1 MIEVQ
6 NLSRY
11 YGQHRAVDSVS
22 FRIESNSIVGFLGLN
37 GAGKT
42 TTLKVIAGLL
52 PPSAG
57 TVTIDGVDMATAPES
72 FRKRIGFLPETPPL
86 YTEMTVVEFLRY
98 VGRLRGMPVSEL
110 EQRIPDVVQRCQ
122 LSGREDWVIDTL
134 SHGYRKR
141 VGIAQAIVH
150 KPRLVILDEPI
161 SGLDPVQIVEMRKV
175 IKGLAAESTVLV
187 SSHILSE
194 IAATCDR
201 VLVLQKGK
209 LQFIGS
215 EQDLADRRK
224 GAVRLGLS
232 LRAAAA
238 AVKAALEPLETVVAV
253 RIDDEAAEVLE
264 VELDL
269 SSDSREAVVAALVG
283 AGVGVRRVED
293 ALDELEETFMDLT
306 RDPGASA
313 AGGDA

>member
-86 YTEMTVVEFLRY
+86 YTEMTVVEFLHY
-98 VGRLRGMPVSEL
+98 VGRLRGVSAAEL
-110 EQRIPDVVQRCQ
+110 GARIPDVVRRCQ
-122 LSGREDWVIDTL
+122 LEGREDWVIDTL

-141 VGIAQAIVH
+141 VGIAQAIIH

-232 LRAAAA
+232 LRGEAG
-238 AVKAALEPLETVVAV
+238 AVRGVLDGLEAVVAV
-253 RIDDEAAEVLE
+253 RIEDEAAEVLE
-264 VELDL
+264 LEVDL
-269 SSDSREAVVAALVG
+269 SRDAREDVVAALVG
-283 AGVGVRRVED
+283 AGIGVRRVED

-306 RDPGASA
+306 RETGGAA
-313 AGGDA
+313 AGGEA